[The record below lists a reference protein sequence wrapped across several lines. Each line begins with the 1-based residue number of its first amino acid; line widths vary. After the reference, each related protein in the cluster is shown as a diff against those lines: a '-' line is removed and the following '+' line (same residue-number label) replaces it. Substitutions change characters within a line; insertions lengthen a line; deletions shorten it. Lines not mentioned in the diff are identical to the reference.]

1 MNATKLSLLLALVS
15 IWVDSTTT
23 AETCYETDLQCY
35 YQITSNPVCLS
46 QKTYTLESGKL
57 YKSLSLGPC
66 EDGDTLSIDGVNV
79 TRIDNTTVSATGSI
93 NLEGRIC
100 EQSHPNLTVG
110 AASFT
115 SVCKGG
121 LPVPGSFGCNIRV
134 DKVVPCPQVS
144 KKALNQ
150 KEYDI

>member
-15 IWVDSTTT
+15 IWVDSTNT

-66 EDGDTLSIDGVNV
+66 EDGDTLSIDGVEC
-79 TRIDNTTVSATGSI
+79 NTYRQHCSQCDGFHQSRRQKFVSNHT
-93 NLEGRIC
+93 
-100 EQSHPNLTVG
+100 PT
-110 AASFT
+110 
-115 SVCKGG
+115 
-121 LPVPGSFGCNIRV
+121 
-134 DKVVPCPQVS
+134 
-144 KKALNQ
+144 
-150 KEYDI
+150 